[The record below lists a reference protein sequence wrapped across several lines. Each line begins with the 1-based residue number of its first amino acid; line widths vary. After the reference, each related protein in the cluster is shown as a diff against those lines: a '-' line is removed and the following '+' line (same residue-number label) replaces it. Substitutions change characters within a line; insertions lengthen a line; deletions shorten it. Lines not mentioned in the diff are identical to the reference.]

1 MNIKFLALLGAAG
14 ILLALIASDES
25 THSPSG
31 VRADPTPPYTIKPRT
46 LIPAA
51 PPSIRTTMPSTK
63 AHVLYVSG
71 SVVNVREGPKT
82 SYQRLFQLKN
92 GETVREITRSNGW
105 VKVSADGRV
114 GWMHGDYLRAFGTET
129 KKKPEAIKA
138 TVKKQ
143 ASPRCDP
150 NYAGACVPIASDVD
164 CSSGRGNGPAYVRG
178 PVRVIGRDIYRLD
191 GDGDGIGCER
201 G

>member
-1 MNIKFLALLGAAG
+1 MNIKFFALLGAAG
-14 ILLALIASDES
+14 ILLALIASDSS

-31 VRADPTPPYTIKPRT
+31 VQAKPTRPYTIKPRI
-46 LIPAA
+46 LIPAD
-51 PPSIRTTMPSTK
+51 PPSRRTAEPSIK
-63 AHVLYVSG
+63 AQVLYVSG
-71 SVVNVREGPKT
+71 SVVNVREGPT
-82 SYQRLFQLKN
+82 TNYQRLFQLEN

-105 VKVSADGRV
+105 VKISANGRV
-114 GWMHGDYLRAFGTET
+114 GWMHGDYLQPFGSAA
-129 KKKPEAIKA
+129 KQKPKTIKTTA
-138 TVKKQ
+138 KKQ
-143 ASPRCDP
+143 PNPRCDP

>member
-1 MNIKFLALLGAAG
+1 MNIKFLSLLGSAGVFLAA
-14 ILLALIASDES
+14 IAKDDLSYTPSSAHTVTPRPYELKAVES
-25 THSPSG
+25 EVSRSQVTPLQKPS
-31 VRADPTPPYTIKPRT
+31 A
-46 LIPAA
+46 
-51 PPSIRTTMPSTK
+51 TTRI
-63 AHVLYVSG
+63 LYVSG

-114 GWMHGDYLRAFGTET
+114 GWMHGDYLRAFGTEA